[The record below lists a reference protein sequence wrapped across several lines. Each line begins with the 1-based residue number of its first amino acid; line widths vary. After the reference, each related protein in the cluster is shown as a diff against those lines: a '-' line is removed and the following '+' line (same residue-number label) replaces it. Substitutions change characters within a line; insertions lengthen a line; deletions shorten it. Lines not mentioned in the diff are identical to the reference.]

1 MEMGNF
7 PFGFHV
13 QVNRVFAVG
22 QIGRAGTDFPV
33 LADNRLFVEL
43 FSELVP

>member
-7 PFGFHV
+7 TFGFHV
-13 QVNRVFAVG
+13 QVNRVFAVC

-33 LADNRLFVEL
+33 LTGNHLFVEL
-43 FSELVP
+43 FGELVP